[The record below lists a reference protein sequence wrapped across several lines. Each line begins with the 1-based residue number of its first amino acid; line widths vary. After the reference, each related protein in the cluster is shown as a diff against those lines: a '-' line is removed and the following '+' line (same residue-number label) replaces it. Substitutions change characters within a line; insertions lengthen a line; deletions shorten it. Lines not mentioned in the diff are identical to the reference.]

1 MLRSPP
7 PRPQSR
13 CGAQACAIFA
23 ALLLILSVLVLHSRL
38 TRHPNA
44 NSHLR
49 RQNDAL
55 YAPDD
60 PFSNFFVDDTDPNDV
75 VSFNK
80 PNRDDRIDELD
91 IVEEEEK
98 VSNEEE
104 ILRSVENEDDDS
116 DKSRV
121 SGFYW
126 DHINEVFRRAF
137 DKRSIDQWEE
147 AESSNFD
154 LGFLVDD
161 KSRAALGSDDEPV
174 DEDVKRKVSEVEVL
188 EDALLMKTPKRVSPL
203 REGWGSWFDAKSDF
217 LRRDRMFKSNMEILN
232 PLNNPILQDPDGVG
246 VTGLTRGDKIVQKWL
261 FNEFKRTPFL
271 GKKLL
276 ATSEKSHESNLVQNG
291 ENAGNRKVNGDLKEI
306 QMVNLDGRA
315 KVKRMEQR
323 TLREN
328 VATSDSGNIR
338 MANVASEKNSNGRIK
353 SEKTGHVYANGRNWG
368 YYPGLYPRLTFSDF
382 MNAFFRKGDCTLRL
396 FMVWNSPPWMFTVR
410 YQRSLE
416 SLLLHH
422 KDACVVVFSET
433 IELDFF
439 KDLVNDGYK
448 IGVAMP
454 NLDELLKDTPT
465 HVFASVWHEWR
476 KTNYYSIHYSELI
489 RLAALYKYG
498 GVYLDFDVIV
508 LKPLLSL
515 NNSLGAEDHLTD
527 SPLNGAVMA
536 FRNHSPFIMEC
547 LAEFYTTYDDTSLT
561 WNGAELLTRVAK
573 RFLSK
578 KNSSKE
584 MLELK
589 VRPASLFFPI
599 SSHDITRYFIA
610 PAGDIERSQQDI
622 LLKNILKESFTF
634 HFWNSITAALVPEEG
649 SLAARLI
656 DHFCIH
662 CSDLL

>member
-1 MLRSPP
+1 MLRSPR
-7 PRPQSR
+7 PRRQFR
-13 CGAQACAIFA
+13 CGAQACAILA
-23 ALLLILSVLVLHSRL
+23 ALLLLLSVSVLHSRL
-38 TRHPNA
+38 TRHTNA

-55 YAPDD
+55 YD
-60 PFSNFFVDDTDPNDV
+60 PNDLFSDFFVDDTDPNDG
-75 VSFNK
+75 VSSNK

-91 IVEEEEK
+91 IVEEDK

-126 DHINEVFRRAF
+126 DHVNKVFRRAF

-147 AESSNFD
+147 EESSNFD
-154 LGFLVDD
+154 LGFMVDD
-161 KSRAALGSDDEPV
+161 KSKAAFGSDDEPV
-174 DEDVKRKVSEVEVL
+174 DEDVRRKVSEVEFV
-188 EDALLMKTPKRVSPL
+188 EDALLMKSPKRVSPL
-203 REGWGSWFDAKSDF
+203 REGWGNWFDAKSDF

-232 PLNNPILQDPDGVG
+232 PLNNPMLQDPDGVG

-261 FNEFKRTPFL
+261 FHEFKKTPFL

-276 ATSEKSHESNLVQNG
+276 AIPDNSQEPNFVQNG
-291 ENAGNRKVNGDLKEI
+291 ENAVNGKVNGDLKET
-306 QMVNLDGRA
+306 QMANLDGRD
-315 KVKRMEQR
+315 KVKRTQR
-323 TLREN
+323 RILDEN
-328 VATSDSGNIR
+328 VATSDSDNIR
-338 MANVASEKNSNGRIK
+338 MANVANEKISNARIE
-353 SEKTGHVYANGRNWG
+353 SEKTGHVYANGMKWG
-368 YYPGLYPRLTFSDF
+368 YYPGLHPRLTFSDF
-382 MNAFFRKGDCTLRL
+382 MNAFFRKGGCTLRF

-410 YQRSLE
+410 HQRSLE

-439 KDLVNDGYK
+439 KDLVKDGYK
-448 IGVAMP
+448 IGVAVA

-476 KTNYYSIHYSELI
+476 KTNYYSIHYSELV

-508 LKPLLSL
+508 LKPLSSLS
-515 NNSLGAEDHLTD
+515 NSLGAEDHLTD

-536 FRNHSPFIMEC
+536 FRKLSPFIMEC
-547 LAEFYTTYDDTSLT
+547 FAEFYMTYDDTRLR

-578 KNSSKE
+578 KNSSDE

-589 VRPASLFFPI
+589 VQPASLLFPI
-599 SSHDITRYFIA
+599 SSHDIKRYFIA
-610 PAGDIERSQQDI
+610 PTDDIERSQQDI
-622 LLKNILKESFTF
+622 LLKNILSESFTF
-634 HFWNSITAALVPEEG
+634 HFWNSITAALIPEEK

-656 DHFCIH
+656 DRFCIH
-662 CSDLL
+662 CSDVL